1 MLKSIVQMI
10 LVQMH
15 HLRLFHL
22 VSSDLWVLSPME
34 LLSFVEEQELSML
47 AALQK
52 VLETFAQEMLSVLLL
67 QVEAHGAQDQKYQ
80 LVLSMTAI

>member
-1 MLKSIVQMI
+1 MI

-22 VSSDLWVLSPME
+22 VLLGLWVLLPME
-34 LLSFVEEQELSML
+34 LLSFVEEQELFML

-52 VLETFAQEMLSVLLL
+52 VLETFALEMLSVLLL

>member
-1 MLKSIVQMI
+1 
-10 LVQMH
+10 
-15 HLRLFHL
+15 
-22 VSSDLWVLSPME
+22 ME

-67 QVEAHGAQDQKYQ
+67 LVEAHGALDQKYQ